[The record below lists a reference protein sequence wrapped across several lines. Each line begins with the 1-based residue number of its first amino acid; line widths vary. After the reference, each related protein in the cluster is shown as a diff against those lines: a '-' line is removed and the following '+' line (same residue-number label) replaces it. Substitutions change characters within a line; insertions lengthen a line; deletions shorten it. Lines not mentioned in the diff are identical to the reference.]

1 MFRFGAG
8 YANLILLDVALE
20 TLNEPWGGLV
30 SKASRL
36 LLVGSFF
43 LAACSETKFQSD
55 KASTLSKVAVLGD
68 LGQPGA
74 IGNGISDGTASG
86 VITQPAAGGGSGNAG
101 GVITQ
106 PGSEGGATRGV
117 IHQPDGTDDEIDFV
131 LMCSDRR
138 SEDAANFKGAV
149 ASNLPVQLA
158 IDSSVCSSDVGVIKG
173 LIEKK
178 KFTLADARS
187 ICPTLVPAS
196 GTWAN
201 VSLVVDGK
209 PYNAMKGSITVL
221 YALNKQT
228 SPAEQAADELCDKR
242 SSPLVIHLASDVARP
257 RAVELSSQK
266 RGVDFDLLGDKAAR
280 TPVRISWFTN
290 SDYGLLALPD
300 AAGRVSSID
309 QLFGNATVGPD
320 GLFADDGYAALAK
333 YDANADGRIDQ
344 LDPVFARLRVWVDS
358 RRDGIASPNELR
370 SLFEVGVTFID
381 LAYSTDFAETDKY
394 GNQTLMKSVVGRADG
409 SLDLIFDVWFAYQ
422 FKGF

>member
-1 MFRFGAG
+1 M
-8 YANLILLDVALE
+8 
-20 TLNEPWGGLV
+20 

-36 LLVGSFF
+36 LLVGSVF

-55 KASTLSKVAVLGD
+55 KTSVLSKVAVLGD

-74 IGNGISDGTASG
+74 VGNGISIGTATGTIS
-86 VITQPAAGGGSGNAG
+86 QPAGGGSGNAS
-101 GVITQ
+101 GVINQ
-106 PGSEGGATRGV
+106 PGSEGGSTRGA
-117 IHQPDGTDDEIDFV
+117 IHQPDGTDDEVDFV

-138 SEDAANFKGAV
+138 SADAANFKGAV
-149 ASNLPVQLA
+149 ASGLAVQLA
-158 IDSSVCSSDVGVIKG
+158 IDNSVCTSDVGVIKG
-173 LIEKK
+173 LLEKK
-178 KFTLADARS
+178 SFTLADARA
-187 ICPTLVPAS
+187 ICPSLVPAS
-196 GTWAN
+196 GSWAN
-201 VSLVVDGK
+201 VSLVIDGK
-209 PYNAMKGSITVL
+209 PYNSMRGSITVL

-228 SPAEQAADELCDKR
+228 TPASEVADALCDQR
-242 SSPLVIHLASDVARP
+242 SSPLVIHLSSDVSRP

-266 RGVDFDLLGDKAAR
+266 RGVDFDLLGDKAAH

-300 AAGRVSSID
+300 ANGRVSSID

-333 YDANADGRIDQ
+333 YDANADGRIDAR
-344 LDPVFARLRVWVDS
+344 DPVFSRLRVWVDG
-358 RRDGIASPNELR
+358 RRDGVAAPEELR
-370 SLFEVGVTFID
+370 SLAEVGVTFID

-394 GNQTLMKSVVGRADG
+394 GNQTLMKSVVGRVDG